1 MGDSSM
7 ITPVDFDA
15 VFANNSALSLGSA
28 FLQHAGPEPE
38 GDSPLPQLT
47 SGRSTGSS
55 LGGSRPNSRDRLR
68 PLSRTPSLLQTPES
82 SQGTVYRNTPDQP
95 KAQRTVATGQFADAK
110 RARAGEMQDG
120 ALPAAMT
127 TASVS
132 QPSSHGGSQL
142 FGAHGRPSS
151 RERTAPQAR
160 PSGSMGGRRGGEG
173 RRSRTS
179 GSIRPPASRES

>member
-55 LGGSRPNSRDRLR
+55 LGGSRPNSCDRLR
-68 PLSRTPSLLQTPES
+68 PLSRTPTLLHTPES
-82 SQGTVYRNTPDQP
+82 SLGTVYRNTPDHP
-95 KAQRTVATGQFADAK
+95 KAQRTAATDNSLTQNAGC
-110 RARAGEMQDG
+110 ARAGEMQDG

-132 QPSSHGGSQL
+132 KPSSHGGSQL

-151 RERTAPQAR
+151 RERTAP
-160 PSGSMGGRRGGEG
+160 
-173 RRSRTS
+173 
-179 GSIRPPASRES
+179 

>member
-1 MGDSSM
+1 M

-68 PLSRTPSLLQTPES
+68 PLSRTPSLLQTPER
-82 SQGTVYRNTPDQP
+82 SQGTVYRNAPDHPTATDNPLTPN
-95 KAQRTVATGQFADAK
+95 AGCGV
-110 RARAGEMQDG
+110 AGEMQDG

-142 FGAHGRPSS
+142 FGAHGRPTS

>member
-1 MGDSSM
+1 MVGKFWFREVAKTCSDWVGAQAEAGEMGDSSM

-82 SQGTVYRNTPDQP
+82 SQGTSIQTLLITRKP
-95 KAQRTVATGQFADAK
+95 KGLLQRT
-110 RARAGEMQDG
+110 
-120 ALPAAMT
+120 
-127 TASVS
+127 
-132 QPSSHGGSQL
+132 
-142 FGAHGRPSS
+142 
-151 RERTAPQAR
+151 
-160 PSGSMGGRRGGEG
+160 
-173 RRSRTS
+173 
-179 GSIRPPASRES
+179 IR